1 LIIEN
6 FYEVSMA
13 KVITIGAIRIGGS
26 NSVAIQSMTNTDT
39 RNVAA
44 TVAQIKS
51 LVATGC
57 EIVRVAIPDQTAAKA
72 FEEIRKKVPNV
83 PLVADIHFDYRLALA
98 AVAAGADKIR
108 INPGNLGGAANL
120 KKVVEACK
128 KKKIPI
134 RVGVNAG
141 SLEKGIKG
149 KNVVEKSVKSVIKNV
164 RMIEGLGYKNLVVSA
179 KASSVPVAV
188 ATYRKLAKLI
198 PYPLHLGIT
207 EAGSERTG
215 IIKSAAGL
223 GALLLDGIGS
233 TLRISLTAAPEKEVQ
248 VAWDLLRALELRKRG
263 VNVISCPTCGRTE
276 VDLIK
281 LVAQVEKAV
290 EKIDQAL
297 TVAVMGC
304 MVNGP
309 GEAAHADFA
318 LVGGKKMFAIYRKG
332 ELLKCVREKEVLGEF
347 LKLIRL

>member
-1 LIIEN
+1 MTKIIQ
-6 FYEVSMA
+6 
-13 KVITIGAIRIGGS
+13 IGHVKIGGKYPIA
-26 NSVAIQSMTNTDT
+26 VQSMTNTDT

-51 LVATGC
+51 LIATGC
-57 EIVRVAIPDQTAAKA
+57 EIVRVAIPDLKAAEA
-72 FEEIRKKVPNV
+72 FALIRKQVPKI

-108 INPGNLGGAANL
+108 INPGNLGGAENL
-120 KKVVEACK
+120 KKVVEACRR
-128 KKKIPI
+128 KKIPI

-149 KNVVEKSVKSVIKNV
+149 RSLVEKSVKSVIKNV

-198 PYPLHLGIT
+198 SYPLHLGIT

-223 GALLLDGIGS
+223 GALLLDDIGS

-248 VAWDLLRALELRKRG
+248 VAWDLLRALELRKKG

-276 VDLIK
+276 VDLIS
-281 LVAQVEKAV
+281 LVAKVEKAV
-290 EKIDQAL
+290 EKIEQPL

-309 GEAAHADFA
+309 GEAAHVDFA

-332 ELLKCVREKEVLGEF
+332 KLSKSITEKNALSEF
-347 LKLIRL
+347 IKLIRAG